1 MKWLGQFA
9 HAAVLV
15 ALVAGFLVYV
25 ESADSQQESRDALIA
40 PACWADPQQVI
51 EDGRQPLPLRNC
63 APSPHPGRD
72 PISQPCPVRTP
83 DMVYE
88 LHKAKSRTHGGPIRV
103 YRDVNLD
110 PGAAGAL

>member
-72 PISQPCPVRTP
+72 PISQPCPV
-83 DMVYE
+83 
-88 LHKAKSRTHGGPIRV
+88 PIP
-103 YRDVNLD
+103 D
-110 PGAAGAL
+110 PGGDLPDTGASDLRLSRRTGGG